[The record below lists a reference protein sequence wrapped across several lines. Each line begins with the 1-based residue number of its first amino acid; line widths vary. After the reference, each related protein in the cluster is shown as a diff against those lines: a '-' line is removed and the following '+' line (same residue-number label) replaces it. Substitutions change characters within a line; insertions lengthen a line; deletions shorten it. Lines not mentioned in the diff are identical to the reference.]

1 MEHIVKNV
9 LENSIAEELEIEPG
23 DNILAVNDHPI
34 EDIFDYQY
42 LINDEYIELLVKKS
56 DGEEWLL
63 EIEKDYDEDLGIV
76 FENSLMD
83 NYKSC
88 YNKCIFCFID
98 QNPKGMRD
106 TIYFKDD
113 DSRLS
118 FLQGNYIT
126 LTNMKDEDIDRI
138 INYHLAPINISV
150 HTTNPQLRCS
160 MLNNRFA
167 GTILERI
174 RKFYNAGIPMNG
186 QIVLCK
192 GINDGEEL
200 WRSISDLME
209 FVPVM
214 ESLSVVPVGLSDYR
228 DGLFHLEPF
237 DKEDACEVID
247 IIEHFQKKAYEKHGI
262 HFVQASDEWYINAGR
277 DFPEAERYDG
287 FVQLEN
293 GVGMVR
299 LMKEEFEQE
308 FSAVQGDDREYEVS
322 IVTGVLVYDSI
333 KILMDRMKEKFPNVK
348 IHLYKIINDFFGHR
362 ITVTGLLTGGDMIKQ
377 LKGKPLGQRLILP
390 SNTLMADEP
399 KFLDDVTL
407 DQFIEALQV
416 DVCIVE
422 SSGADF
428 IHSVI
433 GDEMHSR
440 FEQ

>member
-174 RKFYNAGIPMNG
+174 RKFYNAGIPING

-333 KILMDRMKEKFPNVK
+333 KILVDRMKEKFPNVK

-362 ITVTGLLTGGDMIKQ
+362 ITVTGLLTGGDIIKQ

-440 FEQ
+440 FEK

>member
-98 QNPKGMRD
+98 QNPRGMRD

-333 KILMDRMKEKFPNVK
+333 KILVNRMKEKFPNVK

-440 FEQ
+440 FEK

>member
-1 MEHIVKNV
+1 MEHIVKEI
-9 LENSIAEELEIEPG
+9 LEGSIAQEMEIEPG

-42 LINDEYIELLVKKS
+42 LINDEYIELLVRKS

-63 EIEKDYDEDLGIV
+63 EIDKDYDEDLGIV

-126 LTNMKDEDIDRI
+126 LTNMKEKDIDRI

-150 HTTNPQLRCS
+150 HTTNPKLRCS

-167 GTILERI
+167 GAILDYI
-174 RKFYNAGIPMNG
+174 RKFYEAGIPMNG

-200 WRSISDLME
+200 WRTISDLME

-237 DKEDACEVID
+237 NREDACEVID
-247 IIEHFQKKAYEKHGI
+247 IIEHFQKKAFEKHGT

-277 DFPEAERYDG
+277 DFPEADRYDG
-287 FVQLEN
+287 FIQLEN

-299 LMKEEFEQE
+299 LLMDEFDEEWSSIE
-308 FSAVQGDDREYEVS
+308 GDDREYEVS
-322 IVTGVLVYDSI
+322 MVTGVLVYDSI
-333 KILMDRMKEKFPNVK
+333 KLLADRIPEKFPNVK
-348 IHLYKIINDFFGHR
+348 VHLYKIINDFFGHR
-362 ITVTGLLTGGDMIKQ
+362 ITVTGLLTGGDIRKQ
-377 LKGKPLGQRLILP
+377 LTGKPLGQRLILP

-407 DQFIEALQV
+407 AELTDALQV

-428 IHSVI
+428 IHAVI
-433 GDEMHSR
+433 GDDM
-440 FEQ
+440 

>member
-1 MEHIVKNV
+1 MEHIVKEI
-9 LENSIAEELEIEPG
+9 LEGSIAQEMEIEPG

-42 LINDEYIELLVKKS
+42 LINDEYIELLVRKS

-63 EIEKDYDEDLGIV
+63 EIDKDYDEDLGIV

-126 LTNMKDEDIDRI
+126 LTNMKEKDIDRI

-150 HTTNPQLRCS
+150 HTTNPKLRCS

-167 GTILERI
+167 GAILDYI
-174 RKFYNAGIPMNG
+174 RKFYEAGIPMNG

-200 WRSISDLME
+200 WRTISDLME

-237 DKEDACEVID
+237 NREDACEVID
-247 IIEHFQKKAYEKHGI
+247 IIEHFQKKAFEKHGT

-277 DFPEAERYDG
+277 DFPEADRYDG
-287 FVQLEN
+287 FIQLEN

-299 LMKEEFEQE
+299 LLMDEFDEEWSSVE
-308 FSAVQGDDREYEVS
+308 GDDREYEVS
-322 IVTGVLVYDSI
+322 MVTGVLVYDSI
-333 KILMDRMKEKFPNVK
+333 KLLADRIPEKFPNVK
-348 IHLYKIINDFFGHR
+348 VHLYKIINDFFGHR
-362 ITVTGLLTGGDMIKQ
+362 ITVTGLLTGGDIRKQ
-377 LKGKPLGQRLILP
+377 LTGKTLGQRLILP

-407 DQFIEALQV
+407 AELTDALQV

-428 IHSVI
+428 IHAVI
-433 GDEMHSR
+433 GDDM
-440 FEQ
+440 